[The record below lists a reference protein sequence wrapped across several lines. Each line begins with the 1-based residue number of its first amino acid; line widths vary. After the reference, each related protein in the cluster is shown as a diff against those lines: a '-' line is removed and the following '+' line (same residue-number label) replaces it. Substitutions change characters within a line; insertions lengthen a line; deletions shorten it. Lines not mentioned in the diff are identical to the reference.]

1 MPDPLDE
8 LRAERDTALARAATA
23 MRSCEHAAATMAAW
37 NDERN
42 AILDSLGRYVSR
54 DLPLVQRAEAV
65 VARAEKAEADNSDAA
80 KIMAVLCKALKVPP
94 ADCTAFSVTHGAIKA
109 LSGME
114 AEVSRLTSLIDE
126 AREALQDATAN
137 LAGAASAYRKYAC
150 RSRTVG
156 RGVADPFFTTRA
168 SDFDAAVE
176 RARALLPRL
185 KEPSRAE

>member
-1 MPDPLDE
+1 MSDMLDE
-8 LRAERDTALARAATA
+8 LRAERDTALARA
-23 MRSCEHAAATMAAW
+23 
-37 NDERN
+37 
-42 AILDSLGRYVSR
+42 
-54 DLPLVQRAEAV
+54 
-65 VARAEKAEADNSDAA
+65 EKAEAEQDIDRRNRSEAIHA
-80 KIMAVLCKALKVPP
+80 LTEMAGRHKRRADIAEAQLASINKTLRACRGEDLGALL
-94 ADCTAFSVTHGAIKA
+94 ARATTA
-109 LSGME
+109 E

-126 AREALQDATAN
+126 AAEALLDATAN